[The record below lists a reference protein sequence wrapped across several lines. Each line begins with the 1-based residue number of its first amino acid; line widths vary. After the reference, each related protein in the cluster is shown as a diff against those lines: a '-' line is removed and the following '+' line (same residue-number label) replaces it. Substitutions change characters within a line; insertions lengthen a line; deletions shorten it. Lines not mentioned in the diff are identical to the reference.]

1 MLRHAVQA
9 YISLGHDDLG
19 DDDSGGG
26 GGGGG
31 RNDID
36 VGCRERE
43 RLHTCLIKKEATV
56 LFADPSFVLR
66 ILVGVVAHFPGSARL

>member
-31 RNDID
+31 GRNDID
-36 VGCRERE
+36 VGCRAPGVPRAPGGSQLELLSASDAPAALAFRE
-43 RLHTCLIKKEATV
+43 E
-56 LFADPSFVLR
+56 LR
-66 ILVGVVAHFPGSARL
+66 PL